1 MASARNAERKLLDT
15 VEALARS
22 RQVLDLAYDFRLPV
36 LRARLA
42 LAQLDEAAIEQQ
54 QVGGQRGV
62 GEIGVLH
69 AARRRHAQM
78 DQRTGFEHRV
88 VQT

>member
-1 MASARNAERKLLDT
+1 MSARNADEKTLDA
-15 VEALARS
+15 VESLARS
-22 RQVLDLAYDFRLPV
+22 GQVLNLAYDFRLPV
-36 LRARLA
+36 LRAGLA

-62 GEIGVLH
+62 GEIGILH

-78 DQRTGFEHRV
+78 NERTGFEHRV